1 MNGNF
6 VYCNP
11 TKLYFGE
18 DSLDFLNEE
27 LPKYGKNVVLVYGAG
42 SIKENGIYDKVINIL
57 KKNEKN
63 IAEIAGVM
71 PNPTLAK
78 LYEGIKIAR
87 NHNADLL
94 LAVGVGKAVGLVL
107 DGRDKGECPPV
118 HIDGDF
124 PALTVHDGA
133 GAVMVILD
141 HTTDRNLY
149 SQNFQDF

>member
-94 LAVGVGKAVGLVL
+94 LAGISQLV
-107 DGRDKGECPPV
+107 
-118 HIDGDF
+118 
-124 PALTVHDGA
+124 T
-133 GAVMVILD
+133 VMVADKIHKNQYIRSL
-141 HTTDRNLY
+141 RPLIA
-149 SQNFQDF
+149 

>member
-57 KKNEKN
+57 LPGLCRIRLWQNYMKELRLP
-63 IAEIAGVM
+63 EIIM
-71 PNPTLAK
+71 QICCL
-78 LYEGIKIAR
+78 R
-87 NHNADLL
+87 
-94 LAVGVGKAVGLVL
+94 
-107 DGRDKGECPPV
+107 
-118 HIDGDF
+118 
-124 PALTVHDGA
+124 
-133 GAVMVILD
+133 
-141 HTTDRNLY
+141 
-149 SQNFQDF
+149 

>member
-63 IAEIAGVM
+63 IAEIAE
-71 PNPTLAK
+71 K
-78 LYEGIKIAR
+78 L
-87 NHNADLL
+87 
-94 LAVGVGKAVGLVL
+94 GLPLGTVKSRIFFTRQRL
-107 DGRDKGECPPV
+107 QGQLRDFV
-118 HIDGDF
+118 
-124 PALTVHDGA
+124 
-133 GAVMVILD
+133 
-141 HTTDRNLY
+141 
-149 SQNFQDF
+149 

>member
-63 IAEIAGVM
+63 IAEIAGVH
-71 PNPTLAK
+71 A
-78 LYEGIKIAR
+78 ESDFGKI
-87 NHNADLL
+87 
-94 LAVGVGKAVGLVL
+94 
-107 DGRDKGECPPV
+107 
-118 HIDGDF
+118 I
-124 PALTVHDGA
+124 
-133 GAVMVILD
+133 
-141 HTTDRNLY
+141 
-149 SQNFQDF
+149 